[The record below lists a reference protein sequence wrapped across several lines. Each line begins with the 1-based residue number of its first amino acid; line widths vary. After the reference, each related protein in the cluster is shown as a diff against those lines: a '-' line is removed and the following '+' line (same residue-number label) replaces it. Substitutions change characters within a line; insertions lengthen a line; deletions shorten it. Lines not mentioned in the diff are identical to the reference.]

1 MIIKNE
7 TKLEK
12 VKKFLDENNIKY
24 SEPKHK
30 GRKGHSDLVLSELCI
45 FIKISGDDD
54 AKFFNRHKY
63 YYPIFIRDNET
74 PKFVLEKVQNNYHQ
88 VYERKAG
95 KITEC

>member
-1 MIIKNE
+1 MKNE

-45 FIKISGDDD
+45 FILIS
-54 AKFFNRHKY
+54 A
-63 YYPIFIRDNET
+63 T
-74 PKFVLEKVQNNYHQ
+74 L
-88 VYERKAG
+88 
-95 KITEC
+95 